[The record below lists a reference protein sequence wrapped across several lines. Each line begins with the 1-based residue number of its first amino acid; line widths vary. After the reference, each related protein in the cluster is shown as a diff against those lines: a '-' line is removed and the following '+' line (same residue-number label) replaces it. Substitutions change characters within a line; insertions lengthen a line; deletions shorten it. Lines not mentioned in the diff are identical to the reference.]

1 MQYLTD
7 MDKEYKAL
15 INLCKNYINNNAF
28 IFDTSV
34 DYKKIYRYAK
44 VHNLLGIVNCAV
56 ANAENKNDISPKFK
70 NAVENSFFDL
80 IYLANL
86 QSNMLKEVKTL
97 LRCRISCL
105 KAQCLNRATLCLKV
119 ALWAI

>member
-1 MQYLTD
+1 

-56 ANAENKNDISPKFK
+56 ANAENKMIYRQNLKMRLKTAF
-70 NAVENSFFDL
+70 L
-80 IYLANL
+80 I
-86 QSNMLKEVKTL
+86 
-97 LRCRISCL
+97 
-105 KAQCLNRATLCLKV
+105 
-119 ALWAI
+119 